1 MFLCD
6 ESYQIEKKR
15 LVTLFSDVPRFLG
28 SVSNLSGSAPSKSG
42 FCTWFRKYGANNKV
56 WDNKKAMLCG
66 KYQQK
71 LKNGIFWR
79 QKMHQK
85 MPFFDFR
92 WDLPHSMA
100 FLLSQTWLFAPN
112 FLNQVQKYDFEGA
125 LPLRLDALPKKRG
138 TSENSV
144 TRHFFSIW
152 WLPAHKKTPN
162 YILTK
167 FEDIPLAKSM
177 ILSGPKLLLEIMNK
191 QQKSVPKMF
200 KILAQLPLKWPAICI
215 KWSFVK
221 TRFAGPPSTYLCT
234 YVP

>member
-6 ESYQIEKKR
+6 ESHQIEKKC
-15 LVTLFSDVPRFLG
+15 LVTLFSDVSRLLG
-28 SVSNLSGSAPSKSG
+28 SVSNLSGIHTLKSG
-42 FCTWFRKYGANNKV
+42 FFTWFRKFGANNKV

-66 KYQQK
+66 KSQRK
-71 LKNGIFWR
+71 LKNGIFWH
-79 QKMHQK
+79 QKIHQK
-85 MPFFDFR
+85 MPFFDFC

-100 FLLSQTWLFAPN
+100 YLLSQTLLFAPN
-112 FLNQVQKYDFEGA
+112 FLNQVQKSDFEGA

-177 ILSGPKLLLEIMNK
+177 ILVVLNIHSKSWKNSK
-191 QQKSVPKMF
+191 KSVQYMF
-200 KILAQLPLKWPAICI
+200 KIVAQLPLK
-215 KWSFVK
+215 
-221 TRFAGPPSTYLCT
+221 
-234 YVP
+234 

>member
-6 ESYQIEKKR
+6 ESHQTEKKR

-28 SVSNLSGSAPSKSG
+28 SVSNLSGSATSKSV
-42 FCTWFRKYGANNKV
+42 FCTWFRKFGANNKV

-66 KYQQK
+66 KYQRK
-71 LKNGIFWR
+71 LKNGIFWCIFWR
-79 QKMHQK
+79 QK
-85 MPFFDFR
+85 MPFFNFC

-100 FLLSQTWLFAPN
+100 FLLSQTLLFAPN
-112 FLNQVQKYDFEGA
+112 FLNQVKKPDFKVCI
-125 LPLRLDALPKKRG
+125 PLRLDTLPKRRE

-177 ILSGPKLLLEIMNK
+177 ILVVLNIHSKSWKNSK
-191 QQKSVPKMF
+191 KSVPYMF
-200 KILAQLPLKWPAICI
+200 KNVAQLPLKY
-215 KWSFVK
+215 
-221 TRFAGPPSTYLCT
+221 T
-234 YVP
+234 